1 MKQILL
7 LTDFSNNSKN
17 AINYALQLFEN
28 QTCHFF
34 VLHIPTTSVYR
45 TSDLMTVGNKSI
57 YDSLVKKAKQKL
69 DKFVKT
75 LETDSKNENASFES
89 IVDYD
94 VLTDSVNQI
103 IESKKIDIV
112 VMGTNGV
119 TGAKEV
125 VFGSNTINVI
135 RKVDFTTL
143 VIPKGFQYQNPE
155 KILLPLDPFDSL
167 NSPTF
172 LDLLK
177 FAKKHKSSI
186 HILRINPKN
195 ETSNEEEK
203 DQENMDNLLKDTV
216 HTYHKISHVP
226 LHYAVDTY
234 LQSHSIDLIAL
245 LIQKGTTFDRFFLES
260 STKKLSYSLRVPILI
275 YHTK

>member
-143 VIPKGFQYQNPE
+143 VIPKGFQYRNPE

-172 LDLLK
+172 LDLHK
-177 FAKKHKSSI
+177 FAKNHKSSI

-203 DQENMDNLLKDTV
+203 DQESMDNLLKDTV

-245 LIQKGTTFDRFFLES
+245 LIQKETTFDRFFLES